1 MLLEIILALMLGLST
16 ISSLPSG
23 EVNEYGQPQIY
34 GWGNETMDKF
44 GNTAE
49 DRARLAAE
57 KAAREAE
64 GK

>member
-1 MLLEIILALMLGLST
+1 MLELILAIMLGLST
-16 ISSLPSG
+16 IFSLPSG
-23 EVNEYGQPQIY
+23 EVNEYGQRQIY
-34 GWGNETMDKF
+34 VWGNETMDKF